1 MVSQPYQVNYNGTS
15 SSVVIISTSGSCI
28 PDNVLMSNSTSVVIP
43 PPSNLG
49 TIFTAINVSV
59 DSSDPTNTS
68 AYMNLPYSC
77 DWSAS
82 SVYPVQYVGGTWN
95 EITPYTVNPAT
106 CTVSFPLA
114 ADPIVAAYHY
124 KLPPTTT
131 IPSQPSTA
139 ASSSGGGIPPQPS
152 IKLQNNC
159 VIAAGISQYTTF
171 NFKVN
176 NVTLTFNERT
186 ISQTGAT
193 VVINGK
199 TYVLSLNT
207 PVYTNNASIY
217 LELKSVS
224 TNYPLTA
231 TIQACSS
238 GPSSVVQLFGTS
250 YLPVYTSVQS
260 GQTVMS
266 QLNLENT
273 GNNPEYIGIK
283 TPQGSQIIST
293 ASASTL
299 YLQPGQT
306 AAVQLEL
313 GSTPGAS
320 SGLYF
325 IPVNITATTSQGLIG
340 SETEYLGLDI
350 YGAQYLAPY
359 TSTQLQLINNSQAL
373 SGVIQI
379 HSPRNQSL
387 KNVTLKTSLP
397 PSITANISQIK
408 AYGLPNNITEENGT
422 FVISWFIDYL
432 PANQSTFA
440 YYSINRYQSAPN
452 VEYIQNLF
460 SPVSAPVSRSTIS
473 IISISI
479 PPFYTD
485 SVNRITVHAL
495 YSGNATKAVTFK
507 LNSPPGV
514 TVYNAIQVVSAAPQS
529 EMNGTFEVAT
539 GNSTGTLQL
548 SLSISTPGANLTYPM
563 PVFVLKQPQLTLSL
577 PIPSSVM
584 QYALPA
590 GAAVVAVI
598 IIALVIRHLLNAR
611 RRRRN
616 ESKVN
621 NLKSQ
626 IERGEASE
634 KSKNRKET

>member
-1 MVSQPYQVNYNGTS
+1 M
-15 SSVVIISTSGSCI
+15 
-28 PDNVLMSNSTSVVIP
+28 
-43 PPSNLG
+43 
-49 TIFTAINVSV
+49 
-59 DSSDPTNTS
+59 
-68 AYMNLPYSC
+68 
-77 DWSAS
+77 
-82 SVYPVQYVGGTWN
+82 
-95 EITPYTVNPAT
+95 
-106 CTVSFPLA
+106 VSFPLT

-124 KLPPTTT
+124 IVPPTTT

-139 ASSSGGGIPPQPS
+139 ASSGGGGIPPQPS

-159 VIAAGISQYTTF
+159 VVAAGISQYTTF

-199 TYVLSLNT
+199 TYTLSLNT
-207 PVYTNNASIY
+207 PVYINNASLY
-217 LELKSVS
+217 LYLKSVS
-224 TNYPLTA
+224 VNYPLTA

-250 YLPVYTSVQS
+250 YLPAYTSVQS
-260 GQTVMS
+260 GQTVIS

-273 GNNPEYIGIK
+273 GNNPEYISIK

-293 ASASTL
+293 SSASTL

-313 GSTPGAS
+313 GSAPGAS

-325 IPVNITATTSQGLIG
+325 IPVNITATTSEGLTG

-350 YGAQYLAPY
+350 YGAQYVAPY
-359 TSTQLQLINNSQAL
+359 TSTQLQLINNSQVL

-379 HSPRNQSL
+379 HSPRGQSL
-387 KNVTLKTSLP
+387 KNVTLRTSLP
-397 PSITANISQIK
+397 PGITANISQIR

-422 FVISWFIDYL
+422 FVIDWFIDYL
-432 PANQSTFA
+432 PANQSTYA

-460 SPVSAPVSRSTIS
+460 SPVAATVSRSALS

-479 PPFYTD
+479 PTFYTD
-485 SVNRITVHAL
+485 SINRITVHAL
-495 YSGNATKAVTFK
+495 YSGNATQAVTFR
-507 LNSPPGV
+507 LNSPTGV
-514 TVYNAIQVVSAAPQS
+514 TLYNATQVVSAAPQS
-529 EMNGTFEVAT
+529 QMNRTFEVAT

-548 SLSISTPGANLTYPM
+548 SLSISTQGANLTYPM
-563 PVFVLKQPQLTLSL
+563 PVFVLRQPQLTLSL
-577 PIPSSVM
+577 PIPSSVT

-590 GAAVVAVI
+590 GAAVVVI
-598 IIALVIRHLLNAR
+598 VAIALVIRHLLNVR
-611 RRRRN
+611 RRKKN
-616 ESKVN
+616 EVKLTSIKG
-621 NLKSQ
+621 Q
-626 IERGEASE
+626 IERGGEQE
-634 KSKNRKET
+634 KGKDNK